1 MSSEERHRLEIILE
15 DMNGKLDLL
24 LGSYA
29 SLKKKIDDH
38 CVKTRQHKQEL
49 MSLIRTVHN
58 SS

>member
-15 DMNGKLDLL
+15 GMNGKLDLF

-38 CVKTRQHKQEL
+38 CAKTRQHKQEL